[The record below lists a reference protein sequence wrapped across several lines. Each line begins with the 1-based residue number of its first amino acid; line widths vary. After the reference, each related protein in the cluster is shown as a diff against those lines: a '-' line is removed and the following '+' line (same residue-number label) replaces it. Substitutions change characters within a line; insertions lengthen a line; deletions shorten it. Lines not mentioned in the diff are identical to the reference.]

1 MNLLE
6 MTKSSMGKQVAG
18 QMGNILGLDEK
29 KAVAALDVALPAL
42 MGGMM
47 KKAATKEGAAEIFGM
62 LDKFDGSMLDN
73 LGGMLTGG
81 KETMLIDMGKKI
93 LAALFGGNL
102 SSILATVGKL
112 VGLDATKVGSL
123 LGMLAPILMSV
134 LGKQKK
140 AAGWDATKF
149 ASALSAQKDFMPKLD
164 SSLTKALGIGNLLGA
179 AKEAPGSAGRAVSGG
194 VDRARAAAGQAADEG
209 GSLLKMLL
217 PLIAL
222 VAVGFLLWKF
232 VLNPAGDPEKK
243 DAPAG
248 SGGAIVD
255 SDSLPDKV
263 QAIFTDAKSAL
274 ENVTDIDTANAAVSS
289 LGSLTQR
296 IEGLGLAN
304 LAGPAKLA
312 LKPVV
317 ETFRTAIQGILEKA
331 YAIPGVEAILKPAVD
346 TMLDKLAG
354 I

>member
-1 MNLLE
+1 MNLLD
-6 MTKSSMGKQVAG
+6 MTKSSIGKQVAG
-18 QMGNILGLDEK
+18 QIGGLIGLDEK
-29 KAVAALDVALPAL
+29 KTSAALDLALPAL

-47 KKAATKEGAAEIFGM
+47 KKAGTKEGAAELFGM

-81 KETMLIDMGKKI
+81 KESMLIEMGKKI

-112 VGLDATKVGSL
+112 VGLDATKAGSL
-123 LGMLAPILMSV
+123 LGLLAPILMSV

-140 AAGWDATKF
+140 AAGWDVTKF
-149 ASALSAQKDFMPKLD
+149 ASALSSQKDFMPKLD
-164 SSLTKALGIGNLLGA
+164 SSLTNALGIGNMLGA
-179 AKEAPGSAGRAVSGG
+179 GKEALGSAGRAVSGG
-194 VDRARAAAGQAADEG
+194 IDRAGAAAGQAADAG

-232 VLNPAGDPEKK
+232 VLNPAGDPEKT

-255 SDSLPDKV
+255 SESPVEKV
-263 QAIFTDAKSAL
+263 QAIFADAKSAL
-274 ENVTDIDTANAAVSS
+274 ESVTNVDTANAAVSS

-296 IEGLGLAN
+296 IDGLGLAN

-317 ETFRTAIQGILEKA
+317 ESFRTAIQGILEKA

-346 TMLDKLAG
+346 TMLNKLAG